1 MTTRDYRYLLRA
13 KRGCE
18 NLELTS
24 DTLRF
29 LNQFMTL
36 IEKQFGNKCETVLS
50 VPGEEGSR
58 RIVDIRNGH
67 ITGRAA
73 GDEDGNLGLEVAPG
87 TDLHMDRFN
96 YITTVRNGRILRSS
110 TICMEDKSGKEL
122 CSLSV
127 NFDITETLQMEGFLR
142 QFNKF
147 ESPSQDEGPAIFD
160 VNTLLERLIQKGQ
173 EEIGKPAEEMGK
185 AEKVEFI
192 RYLDEK
198 GAFLITKSGE
208 KICEL
213 LEISK
218 FTFYSYLEKSRSV
231 GEEEDE

>member
-1 MTTRDYRYLLRA
+1 M
-13 KRGCE
+13 
-18 NLELTS
+18 ELTS

-29 LNQFMTL
+29 LDQFMTL
-36 IEKQFGNKCETVLS
+36 IEKQFGNKCEAVLS
-50 VPGEEGSR
+50 LPDGEGNR
-58 RIVDIRNGH
+58 RIAAIRNGH

-87 TDLHMDRFN
+87 VASDEDRFN

-110 TICMEDKSGKEL
+110 TICLKDDGGKEL

-127 NFDITETLQMEGFLR
+127 NYDITETLQMEGFLR
-142 QFNKF
+142 QFNRF
-147 ESPSQDEGPAIFD
+147 ESPCGEEEPAAPD
-160 VNTLLERLIQKGQ
+160 VNTLLERLIRKGQ
-173 EEIGKPAEEMGK
+173 EEIGKPAEEMNK

-218 FTFYSYLEKSRSV
+218 FTFYSYLEKSRSA
-231 GEEEDE
+231 GEEEE

>member
-1 MTTRDYRYLLRA
+1 
-13 KRGCE
+13 
-18 NLELTS
+18 
-24 DTLRF
+24 
-29 LNQFMTL
+29 
-36 IEKQFGNKCETVLS
+36 
-50 VPGEEGSR
+50 
-58 RIVDIRNGH
+58 
-67 ITGRAA
+67 
-73 GDEDGNLGLEVAPG
+73 
-87 TDLHMDRFN
+87 
-96 YITTVRNGRILRSS
+96 
-110 TICMEDKSGKEL
+110 
-122 CSLSV
+122 
-127 NFDITETLQMEGFLR
+127 MEGFLR

-173 EEIGKPAEEMGK
+173 EEIGKPAEEMSK

-218 FTFYSYLEKSRSV
+218 FTFYSYLEKSRSA